1 MAGKPRLL
9 DLFCGA
15 GGCSVGYERAGFDVV
30 GVDLNPQPRYPFP
43 FRQADAM
50 EVLAG
55 LVDAGCD
62 FDAIHASPPC
72 QDYSKAMAHLSGG
85 DFPRLVEP
93 TREALQA
100 IGLPWVIENVV
111 GAPLPI
117 QSDLFGAHGVELCGT
132 MFDLRVYRHRLFE
145 CSFPV
150 EPPRPCNH
158 SRHAMNPHQSDGR
171 DRMDAEFGEG
181 HNREEVWR
189 AAMGVEWMNMQE
201 GREAIPPAYT
211 EHIGHYLMLEV
222 RSRLLDPPVTGEGE

>member
-30 GVDLNPQPRYPFP
+30 GVDLNPQPRYPFE
-43 FRQADAM
+43 FRQ
-50 EVLAG
+50 
-55 LVDAGCD
+55 VDAIDVLNHLRCGGLRRD
-62 FDAIHASPPC
+62 NFDAIHASPPC
-72 QDYSKAMAHLSGG
+72 QDYSAAMAHLSSG
-85 DFPRLVEP
+85 DFPRLIEPVRDLLVE
-93 TREALQA
+93 

-150 EPPRPCNH
+150 GQPRT
-158 SRHAMNPHQSDGR
+158 GR
-171 DRMDAEFGEG
+171 RT
-181 HNREEVWR
+181 
-189 AAMGVEWMNMQE
+189 
-201 GREAIPPAYT
+201 PATHTT
-211 EHIGHYLMLEV
+211 EHRSCCTRWPDHAAHGV
-222 RSRLLDPPVTGEGE
+222 RPTSGNR